1 VARRELKETFSL
13 FFYIK
18 NLSTKSRMKMNEIQM
33 HHWPG
38 LLLRKERKIIHK
50 SPPSP
55 PCARGKKERKS
66 NLDKKMKSKKV
77 QIPASG

>member
-1 VARRELKETFSL
+1 MARRELKETFSL

-55 PCARGKKERKS
+55 PCARGKERL
-66 NLDKKMKSKKV
+66 NLDKTKKSKKV